1 MTELICIQIYENR
14 GVAEIAK
21 SVLESNNITAI
32 IFTDDCGGMCPQF
45 QLNKGVKLMIS
56 EEDVEE
62 ARKVLEIPD
71 KE

>member
-1 MTELICIQIYENR
+1 MAELICIQIYQNR
-14 GVAEIAK
+14 GFAEIAK
-21 SVLESNNITAI
+21 SVLESNNIMAI

-62 ARKVLEIPD
+62 AHKILDISD
-71 KE
+71 KK